1 MTHYLQQIEALS
13 VLMLNLTLVEI
24 NFAITDDQF
33 AAWYKA
39 GLSVEKAFIETFF
52 ISLDNLL
59 RRKSVVL

>member
-1 MTHYLQQIEALS
+1 MPAYLQQIEALS
-13 VLMLNLTLVEI
+13 IHMLNLTLAEI
-24 NFAITDDQF
+24 NFAISDDQF
-33 AAWYKA
+33 ATWYKA